1 MPFVMLPVDDE
12 EVSLLVEASDDGSK
26 TSNSGAAD
34 ETEDPVLQF
43 ELATRRCPCCLDSM
57 SVMIVTL

>member
-12 EVSLLVEASDDGSK
+12 QVSLLVEASDDGSK

-34 ETEDPVLQF
+34 ETEDPVLRF
-43 ELATRRCPCCLDSM
+43 ELASALSALLVAVGVVWIRCQ
-57 SVMIVTL
+57 